1 MEVLKRADIASAR
14 QKPLTME
21 AVFHAALAIEAA
33 DQRSA
38 YLDAACAEQ
47 PKLRRR
53 VEALLRRYA
62 ESQGPL
68 DRPVHDP

>member
-1 MEVLKRADIASAR
+1 MPENLG
-14 QKPLTME
+14 QEE